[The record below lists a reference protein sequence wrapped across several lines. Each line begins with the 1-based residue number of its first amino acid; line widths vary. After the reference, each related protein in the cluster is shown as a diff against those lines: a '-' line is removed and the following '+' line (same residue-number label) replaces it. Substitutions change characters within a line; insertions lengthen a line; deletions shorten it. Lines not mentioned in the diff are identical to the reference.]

1 MKIRHCFFRSFL
13 GSEEIKTKIRHCPVF
28 SCLNSWADKWWQ
40 GWQAPRR
47 WRCRWWWGGRRWWRC
62 WRRTSARSPPV
73 CSQRSQAGCGTQS
86 WWGVQGETG
95 WNEAGILLISGT
107 SSRGIQHAGC
117 SLFPFSRTRCFATD
131 HCQHVVRQCPLA
143 CRWRNVHVTVTL
155 SHNLLCVDAINARL
169 DSVAAAD

>member
-47 WRCRWWWGGRRWWRC
+47 WRCRWWWGGRRWWSC
-62 WRRTSARSPPV
+62 WRRTSVRSPPV

-107 SSRGIQHAGC
+107 SSRGIQL
-117 SLFPFSRTRCFATD
+117 SFPFLSYQVLCYRPLPARCKAMSSCLQVAQRTCHIICSALMQLIPD
-131 HCQHVVRQCPLA
+131 
-143 CRWRNVHVTVTL
+143 
-155 SHNLLCVDAINARL
+155 
-169 DSVAAAD
+169 